1 MFYWLLWSLINNG
14 NRTEW
19 SPIRSIIKQVI
30 NKIRLLRSGSPICLS
45 RVWLLTELDH
55 KKFCYQL
62 IITIS
67 ISEKTNTPR
76 TNIFSGDNVLSWI
89 FLHFGNCLVFLC
101 ICGCCYGYCDQFC
114 DWWIQLSG
122 LIWLAASTVWLQVS
136 DCSQLSNYNCTE
148 NEAADA
154 PITFEEIVMAMI
166 K

>member
-1 MFYWLLWSLINNG
+1 MFCWLLWSLINNSNG
-14 NRTEW
+14 TEW

-30 NKIRLLRSGSPICLS
+30 NKIGRLQSGSPICLS

-67 ISEKTNTPR
+67 ISKKTNTPR
-76 TNIFSGDNVLSWI
+76 TNISSGDNVLSWI

-101 ICGCCYGYCDQFC
+101 ISGCCYGYCDQFC

-122 LIWLAASTVWLQVS
+122 LSMIGCFNCLITGVWLQPTVRLH
-136 DCSQLSNYNCTE
+136 C
-148 NEAADA
+148 
-154 PITFEEIVMAMI
+154 PITTVQKMKQLMHWSHLR
-166 K
+166 KL